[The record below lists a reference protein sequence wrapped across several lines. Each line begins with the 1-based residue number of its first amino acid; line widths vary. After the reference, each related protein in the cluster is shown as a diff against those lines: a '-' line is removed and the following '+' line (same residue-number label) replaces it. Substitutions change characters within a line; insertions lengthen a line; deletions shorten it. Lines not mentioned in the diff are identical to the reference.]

1 MACRSFTRGSTCIRW
16 RKGASPSS
24 LLHPLRPRS
33 LPQAR
38 PANPCSC
45 LCVVEQLLAEAG
57 NSAYILSRALV
68 DAEFAIAEGG
78 GGHGPAEQRAG
89 KTHVWV
95 QAAEERAQIAQQHAS
110 AKGSRTA
117 RADNHAA
124 ESADRARDVDVRAEE
139 AVVQASHAD
148 ARALHAEE
156 PASKEE

>member
-1 MACRSFTRGSTCIRW
+1 MASKCKGSKERAVAAQQLRQSRIDVNSTMADAVLCR
-16 RKGASPSS
+16 
-24 LLHPLRPRS
+24 L
-33 LPQAR
+33 
-38 PANPCSC
+38 
-45 LCVVEQLLAEAG
+45 EQLLAEAG